1 MELNQ
6 TCNDLNFVIFI
17 RINGL
22 DFFSLQNMERTIR
35 FYKNAKHEWYAD
47 IPEWGGTIEDLQMVE
62 GADELLNWIAA
73 AENECKLLMADEQIQ
88 NAEILDLIYAREENL
103 GGGGDY
109 LLEQFRGEFK
119 NHKIWLCH
127 VTEFVFKQLP
137 EKIYFKKVK

>member
-1 MELNQ
+1 
-6 TCNDLNFVIFI
+6 
-17 RINGL
+17 
-22 DFFSLQNMERTIR
+22 
-35 FYKNAKHEWYAD
+35 
-47 IPEWGGTIEDLQMVE
+47 MVE

-73 AENECKLLMADEQIQ
+73 AENEYKLLMADEQIQ